1 MSNQG
6 LTVAEANNWLALEPH
21 LLALI
26 AQAVQG
32 MSPAVHV
39 LTSADLADVKESAQ
53 KTPAVH
59 LIYGGYRIAEDLG
72 TAWRLAHKWYAVVV
86 VRNVALARSGQA
98 ARQDAG
104 PMVAQVVGALV
115 GASVPGATRRQRP
128 ARASC
133 RWTERR
139 PRSPQRLTFVL
150 WPRPPR
156 ARGAFF
162 CAINLW
168 PAPLGELGLAA
179 RQ

>member
-86 VRNVALARSGQA
+86 VRNVALARSGHA
-98 ARQDAG
+98 ARHDAG

-115 GASVPGATRRQRP
+115 GASVPGATRALTLLSPP
-128 ARASC
+128 AATYHAGYQYIASAFEAETIF
-133 RWTERR
+133 RK
-139 PRSPQRLTFVL
+139 PQN
-150 WPRPPR
+150 P
-156 ARGAFF
+156 
-162 CAINLW
+162 
-168 PAPLGELGLAA
+168 
-179 RQ
+179 